1 MYSWFGG
8 FRLFRRRT
16 GCGLTRRGRARRR
29 GILLEGGGR
38 PAAGAP
44 SECRVPGGSGANSAT
59 SPAPPGGATSA
70 ILGPEPAAGSVSG
83 ALSPWSW
90 LAGPGSVSP
99 GPEVVPVAVGGLFHQ
114 GSPGGLAGRSAATAD
129 HEYMAPEAATRH
141 DPSTVM
147 SAGMFALPCVR
158 IRHTPCAVGRRH
170 TECAAYIVFRRT
182 RWRPRS
188 VRQRGRKNCRSTP
201 ALRPAR

>member
-1 MYSWFGG
+1 MYSWSAAFAFSAGVPVAGLLAAGVPAAAASCWKAAGDPHGCPIGMPRAGRIGSKFGHEP
-8 FRLFRRRT
+8 
-16 GCGLTRRGRARRR
+16 CAARRCDFRDSGPRAGR
-29 GILLEGGGR
+29 GQRVGR
-38 PAAGAP
+38 
-44 SECRVPGGSGANSAT
+44 
-59 SPAPPGGATSA
+59 
-70 ILGPEPAAGSVSG
+70 
-83 ALSPWSW
+83 LSPWSW
-90 LAGPGSVSP
+90 SAGPGSVSP